1 MIFAIIGTRKPD
13 ENQAEAAKN
22 LAFAIAIIG
31 NHTIRTGAAY
41 GIDQKAMEGTQG
53 RNLEVYLPW
62 SSYNRELVP
71 IRSKLIIYSR
81 SEHVEWTESVRKYH
95 PAAHKLSNGAFAL
108 HARNFGI
115 VSGCD
120 WVIAFPDETG
130 GGGTGQGIR
139 IAEGLKIPVIQV
151 NKGSIQDTPRWLG
164 KTLQQLNLASKDLAV
179 TILNGR

>member
-13 ENQAEAAKN
+13 ENQAEAAYN
-22 LAFAIAIIG
+22 LAFAIACIG
-31 NHTIRTGAAY
+31 GHTVRTGGAY

-71 IRSKLIIYSR
+71 VRSRLVIYSR
-81 SEHVEWTESVRKYH
+81 SEHAEWTESVGKYH
-95 PAAHKLSNGAFAL
+95 PAAHNLSRGAFAL

-115 VSGCD
+115 ISGCD
-120 WVIAFPDETG
+120 KVIAFPGEEG

-139 IAEGLKIPVIQV
+139 IANTLKIPIIQA
-151 NKGSIQDTPRWLG
+151 NKGTITDVPRFIG
-164 KTLQQLNLASKDLAV
+164 KALQQLGLASSNLAV
-179 TILNGR
+179 TISNL